1 MSLQTTL
8 FFKDIPNYI
17 QIKKILQKY
26 EIKYEKENDIEF
38 FDELI
43 NGISED
49 YPKVQYLTIVLER
62 ILVYLVNR
70 DLCIGRD
77 IVENL
82 QTIE

>member
-70 DLCIGRD
+70 DLCIGRE
-77 IVENL
+77 IAENFVE
-82 QTIE
+82 

>member
-8 FFKDIPNYI
+8 FFKDIPNHI